1 MPIQDKPAK
10 TVNRKPAGR
19 RRKKR
24 RTEDFSSSSESSS
37 SSSSDNDSDEE
48 KIQDKDNTEAVASQ
62 SLDHDMDI
70 DINSDVEED
79 KKENT
84 KVPDNLSIE
93 QKKQLDA
100 IPFTTTSVSRVT
112 NTNTASALKTLP
124 NVAETSRSI
133 DFTKQELNSKFLK
146 LMTKEFGNDLDE
158 LRQKP
163 DFNGKSLATLAKVL
177 QSGVN
182 MFDFDTV
189 QALVEEESKL
199 TN

>member
-10 TVNRKPAGR
+10 TVNRKTAGR

-48 KIQDKDNTEAVASQ
+48 KIQDKDNTEAVASH
-62 SLDHDMDI
+62 SLDHDMVI

-79 KKENT
+79 KKENS

-112 NTNTASALKTLP
+112 NTNTVSALKTLP

-133 DFTKQELNSKFLK
+133 DSTKQELNSKFLK